1 MLYKMQLIA
10 YSPSGLL
17 ISSGDVILL
26 GKFKSTPV
34 KLMFQKYMLLK
45 TILV

>member
-17 ISSGDVILL
+17 RASGDSITL
-26 GKFKSTPV
+26 GEFKSTPIQ
-34 KLMFQKYMLLK
+34 LMLNRLHF
-45 TILV
+45 